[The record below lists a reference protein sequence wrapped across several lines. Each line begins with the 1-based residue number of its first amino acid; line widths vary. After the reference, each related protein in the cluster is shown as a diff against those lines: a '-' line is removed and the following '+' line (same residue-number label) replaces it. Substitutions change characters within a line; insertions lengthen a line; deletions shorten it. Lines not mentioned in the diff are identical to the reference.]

1 MNNPLPKAEPDF
13 LQRLV
18 SRALEED
25 SAIEPRLPSLFE
37 PASVSSLDAGVA
49 WQDTPTSVA
58 DPAVEIRTND
68 GEVGAGR
75 PQTKIDPTPRLGH
88 DVLNAAATPWRAE
101 PMSLA
106 KQPDPWPAAA
116 RGLDAEPQ
124 PQSMPSSPQRA
135 AAARR
140 RLSPAAWT
148 ESAASAEQYPPK
160 VVDVVTRELHPFAGD
175 VPPREG
181 RRPITGPDHREASPA
196 RAASHDLSGMQER
209 ANLRARTDLD
219 DTRGTLVPVST
230 AAAQRIVVAPQA
242 ALYRPP
248 PDEAPVEQADA
259 SAAPIVNV
267 TIGRLEVR
275 ALPTGAPAKPRS
287 ERRGAQ
293 PMSLDDYFKQRRGE
307 R

>member
-58 DPAVEIRTND
+58 DPAAEIRVND
-68 GEVGAGR
+68 GEVAAGR
-75 PQTKIDPTPRLGH
+75 PQSKVDPTPLLGH
-88 DVLNAAATPWRAE
+88 DVPNAAATPWRAE
-101 PMSLA
+101 PMLLA

-116 RGLDAEPQ
+116 HGLDADPP

-140 RLSPAAWT
+140 RSSPAWT
-148 ESAASAEQYPPK
+148 ESATSAEQHAPK
-160 VVDVVTRELHPFAGD
+160 VADVVTGELHPFAGD
-175 VPPREG
+175 VPPPEG

-196 RAASHDLSGMQER
+196 GAASHDLSGMQER

-242 ALYRPP
+242 APYRPA

-259 SAAPIVNV
+259 APVVNI

-275 ALPTGAPAKPRS
+275 ALPAGATAKPRG
-287 ERRGAQ
+287 ERRVAQ
-293 PMSLDDYFKQRRGE
+293 PMTLDDYFKQRRGE